1 MGVVHLTRCAKV
13 EIRCGA
19 PLHLLAVYEQG
30 MRDDGGTIVQGLL
43 TSKLLLKIGRLTRKI
58 RLAGFPG
65 LKKPEPPEMA
75 F

>member
-1 MGVVHLTRCAKV
+1 
-13 EIRCGA
+13 
-19 PLHLLAVYEQG
+19 

-65 LKKPEPPEMA
+65 LKKPEPPETA